1 MNGSFIF
8 ENSYI
13 QDEILTPNTEALD
26 DLNSI
31 WVLEDKY
38 TGRDAIVWK
47 FISSIL
53 QIFLKIK
60 ILMEHTSKMALQL
73 L

>member
-13 QDEILTPNTEALD
+13 QDEILTPNTDDLNSLD

-38 TGRDAIVWK
+38 TGRDAIV
-47 FISSIL
+47 
-53 QIFLKIK
+53 
-60 ILMEHTSKMALQL
+60 
-73 L
+73 

>member
-38 TGRDAIVWK
+38 TGRDAIV
-47 FISSIL
+47 
-53 QIFLKIK
+53 
-60 ILMEHTSKMALQL
+60 
-73 L
+73 